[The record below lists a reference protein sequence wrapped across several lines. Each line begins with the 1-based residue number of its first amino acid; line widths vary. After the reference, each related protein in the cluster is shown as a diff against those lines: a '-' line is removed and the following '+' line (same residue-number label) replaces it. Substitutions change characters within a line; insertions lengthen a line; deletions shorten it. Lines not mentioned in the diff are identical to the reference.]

1 MDNESVSLSPTLCD
15 TNNTWI
21 VLRNYV
27 YHCDEN
33 EQNIAK
39 YALWKGLQYF
49 NLIIVQNSYVIQKS

>member
-1 MDNESVSLSPTLCD
+1 MDNESVSLSDSLRHH
-15 TNNTWI
+15 NTWI

-39 YALWKGLQYF
+39 YALWNGLQYF